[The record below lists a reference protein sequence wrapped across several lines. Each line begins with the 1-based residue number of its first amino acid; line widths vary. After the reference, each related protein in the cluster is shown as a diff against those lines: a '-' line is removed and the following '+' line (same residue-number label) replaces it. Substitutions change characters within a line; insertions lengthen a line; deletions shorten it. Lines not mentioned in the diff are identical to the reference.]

1 MYWPSEH
8 FKSITGPVHKLSSV
22 FSVSQITENIMFY
35 IRIDVFQHRLAE
47 HIQVARLHCVV
58 GYIKNEE
65 VNSRLWWPQLGLN
78 KGGEKSV
85 NFNKNTPLHSDTQL
99 LKPTMYSEG
108 AMNSMVAFWTSGL
121 LCGSPY
127 DLLTG
132 LYINSSGTTHR
143 KT

>member
-1 MYWPSEH
+1 M
-8 FKSITGPVHKLSSV
+8 SV
-22 FSVSQITENIMFY
+22 
-35 IRIDVFQHRLAE
+35 
-47 HIQVARLHCVV
+47 
-58 GYIKNEE
+58 K
-65 VNSRLWWPQLGLN
+65 
-78 KGGEKSV
+78 
-85 NFNKNTPLHSDTQL
+85 L

-143 KT
+143 HTHNKTVYYMYFVCNSILNHECEGKVRGGDNYAETIYILNIQQLEKCIGVVLVCKLKLFKDYNN